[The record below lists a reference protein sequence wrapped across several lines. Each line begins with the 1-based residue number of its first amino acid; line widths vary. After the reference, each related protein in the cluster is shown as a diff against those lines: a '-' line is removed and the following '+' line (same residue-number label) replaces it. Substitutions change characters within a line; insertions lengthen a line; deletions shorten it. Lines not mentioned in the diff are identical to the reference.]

1 MGGRAWC
8 STMTDSQGEHIGK
21 RGEWGYCE
29 AGQNTP
35 GWLVFVYVCLAFLV
49 LGALGAIWYCYSR
62 SKHLNQQFNA
72 SFENFPPPAEG
83 SPTDKPPTL
92 YNSWRDYA
100 EYPEEPIGN
109 MNLPKLTDD
118 LRDSL

>member
-72 SFENFPPPAEG
+72 SFEIFLLPPKEV
-83 SPTDKPPTL
+83 
-92 YNSWRDYA
+92 R
-100 EYPEEPIGN
+100 
-109 MNLPKLTDD
+109 LTN
-118 LRDSL
+118 RRPCIIPGGTMQN